1 MNLVIVGGSFNPPHK
16 AHKRIVEILCQKFD
30 RVIIVPCGTRP
41 DKASANILPIRHRME
56 MVKIAFGNLKKV
68 FIDFYDFEN
77 NVYTPT
83 YLLQK
88 RYEERFPDTEIW
100 HLIGED
106 IISGGRIGLSEIHRV
121 WDFGEKIW
129 NSLNFLVVVRP
140 GYNAKSEDMPPHSK
154 ILEIGDIICSGTRI
168 RKRISDNEMIS
179 DLVEQYIER
188 YIKENKLYRS
198 NRMSEN
204 DYEVNALINVFK
216 NFRDRIYEY
225 RYPEELFEELRGNS
239 LDEKMESLKEKFR
252 KLIIDYGADRYNH
265 YNSQELFD
273 ISSEIS
279 RKIIEFEN
287 LAEQEICNGTYG
299 EKRNVNSFVVNGKY
313 EYQINRLESQADFSE
328 TFLGTYKDFK
338 KNIQP
343 ICAKMA
349 RVSDESG
356 LLLDSDE
363 VEMNNKS
370 IRHEINMLKHLDSIN
385 NDAFQK
391 VRRQH
396 FPILI
401 DDFKISFGN
410 IERDV
415 MVTKHVPAYDFVA
428 LREKSKNGVPLYHAC
443 WMLARMLS
451 AVGHLH
457 SQNIIHGNIHP
468 EGLFVNPQDHN
479 VTIADFEFSI
489 IDYESEK
496 MKYIGITK
504 DYTAPEVYKGAI
516 PHPSADMY
524 SIGMSMIYILG
535 GDVEKRSLP
544 LQFEMIDKVYPRE
557 MEGVSGIEGIKNLI
571 LSFVNQHPLA
581 RSDDAWRAYHQLE
594 SLRKLAFG
602 EPSFVEFNV

>member
-1 MNLVIVGGSFNPPHK
+1 
-16 AHKRIVEILCQKFD
+16 
-30 RVIIVPCGTRP
+30 
-41 DKASANILPIRHRME
+41 ME
-56 MVKIAFGNLKKV
+56 MVKISFGNLKKV

-83 YLLQK
+83 YLLQE
-88 RYEERFPDTEIW
+88 RYEKRFPDTEIW

-106 IISGGRIGLSEIHRV
+106 IISGGRIGMSEIHRV

-179 DLVEQYIER
+179 DLVEKYIEK

-198 NRMSEN
+198 DRMSEN
-204 DYEVNALINVFK
+204 EYEVNALINIFK
-216 NFRDRIYEY
+216 DFRDRIYGY
-225 RYPEELFEELRGNS
+225 IYPEELFEELRGNS

-265 YNSQELFD
+265 YDNQELFD

-287 LAEQEICNGTYG
+287 LAEQGIRNGTYG
-299 EKRNVNSFVVNGKY
+299 EKRNVKGLTVNGKY
-313 EYQINRLESQADFSE
+313 EYQINKLESQADFSE
-328 TFLGTYKDFK
+328 TFLGTYKDIK
-338 KNIQP
+338 ENMQP
-343 ICAKMA
+343 ICVKMA
-349 RVSDESG
+349 RVSDEDG
-356 LLLDSDE
+356 VLFDSDE

-385 NDAFQK
+385 DDVFQK

-428 LREKSKNGVPLYHAC
+428 LREKFKNGVPLYHAC

-489 IDYESEK
+489 VDYESEK

-557 MEGVSGIEGIKNLI
+557 MERVRGIEGIKNLI
-571 LSFVNQHPLA
+571 LLFVNQHPLA
-581 RSDDAWRAYHQLE
+581 RSDDAWKAYHQLA
-594 SLRKLAFG
+594 SLRKMAFG
-602 EPSFVEFNV
+602 KLSFVEFNV